1 MSYFFGD
8 LTSPELDALV
18 QRGAVVLCPVGQI
31 EEHGRHLPVDTDAV
45 IAERVATAVAQR
57 VEDEMPVLVM
67 PTLWT
72 GYSAKAVARWTG
84 TLRVRMRVFADLVF
98 DVCRS
103 LIEMGLDRIVIIN
116 AHGHHPALL
125 ETAAREIA
133 DDCGVHIAVVNV
145 WSMGAEAFSAVRKSR
160 PGGAIH
166 GGEFET
172 SLMLYF
178 GAPVDMS
185 KATDEDIMRYNSEFV
200 PADGFAG
207 SKKVFWSTWG
217 IQESTT
223 GIYGDPTV
231 ASADTGRVVFE
242 AIVANTAR
250 FVREFMGW
258 YER

>member
-1 MSYFFGD
+1 MSHFFGD
-8 LTSPELDALV
+8 LTSPELDALAK
-18 QRGAVVLCPVGQI
+18 RHALVLFPVGQI

-57 VEDEMPVLVM
+57 LADETPVLVM
-67 PTLWT
+67 PTIWT
-72 GYSAKAVARWTG
+72 GYSAKAMVRWAG
-84 TLRVRMRVFADLVF
+84 TIRLRTSVFVGLVS

-116 AHGHHPALL
+116 AHGHHPPLL
-125 ETAAREIA
+125 ETAVREIA
-133 DDCGVHIAVVNV
+133 DDCGVHMAIVNV
-145 WSMGAEAFSAVRKSR
+145 WSMGEEAFSAVRKSR

-185 KATDEDIMRYNSEFV
+185 KATDQDIMRYSSEFV

-231 ASADTGRVVFE
+231 ASAETGRVVFE
-242 AIVANTAR
+242 AIVVNTAR
-250 FVREFMGW
+250 FVLEFMRWHG
-258 YER
+258 E